1 MEKLQKAI
9 TAIKK
14 GDKATGKKLLI
25 EVLRADP
32 QNETAWLWMST
43 VVKSL
48 SQREECLLKALA
60 INPDNQNTQ
69 RSLEAVRIKL
79 DMQSGKPS
87 VALRPTPQP
96 AVATAEGESE
106 PEPAPVRKMNE
117 AKMDELKGLLR
128 YELSEGAPP
137 NALITRYAKKGYP
150 RDVVKEIVLEADAEL
165 VPVNNSMPL
174 DQLFFSTKGRIPR
187 STYWYFSLISGL
199 IGIPVLIL
207 DIMLGTFS
215 EDTGR
220 GLFFTIYSLI
230 LVFPA
235 YAVLIKRLHDRDRSG
250 WFVLLSFI
258 PLVNIWIWI
267 EVAFLRGT
275 YGDNQYGADP
285 LLNKGK
291 RKPEAYTI
299 DEIPPTS

>member
-1 MEKLQKAI
+1 MEKLQEAI

-14 GDKATGKKLLI
+14 GDKVTGKKLLI

-43 VVKSL
+43 AVEGL
-48 SQREECLLKALA
+48 DQRKECLEKALA
-60 INPDNQNTQ
+60 INPDNKNAQ
-69 RSLEAVRIKL
+69 RSLETIRIKL

-87 VALRPTPQP
+87 ANLSQTPQP
-96 AVATAEGESE
+96 AVAIAEGESK
-106 PEPAPVRKMNE
+106 PEPVRRMNK

-165 VPVNNSMPL
+165 VPSDEMPL
-174 DQLFFSTKGRIPR
+174 DQLLFSTKGRIPR